1 MAQTG
6 HPFFHLHPS
15 ASRQIHPDIILPRPG
30 GVSFAASERE
40 AESISI
46 SKKLTKL
53 ASQEKSP
60 II

>member
-6 HPFFHLHPS
+6 HPFFHLRTS
-15 ASRQIHPDIILPRPG
+15 ASRQIHPDILSRSKAI
-30 GVSFAASERE
+30 FAASERE
-40 AESISI
+40 AENISI